1 MRFLH
6 KTLLLLGISLFFT
19 ANLQAAAPTQ
29 LRIHGSNTIGA
40 ELMPVLAEAW
50 MKGKG
55 FSNVS
60 RKPLGM
66 DELQMVG
73 TNAAGEQ
80 LIIEIK
86 SHGSSTAF
94 ADLGNGA
101 TDIGMASRPIKA
113 NEVKS
118 LSGLGKLDDVKS
130 EYVLGLDGVA
140 VIVNPSNALA
150 RLDKGTLRKI
160 YTGEIK
166 DWAQAGGKAGPI
178 HVLARDAKSGTYETF
193 NHLVLDEKGNLV
205 ADARRFESNEELSA
219 AVAAD
224 PAAIGFTGLAYVK
237 KNRVLA
243 IVDGETAISPTP
255 FSVATEDY
263 ALARR
268 LFLYVPQSGGQS
280 GLAKE
285 FADFAV
291 SDKGQQVI
299 DRVGFVS
306 QEIRAES
313 TMYATDLP
321 EEYMQLTKGAK
332 RLSLNIRFTRGS
344 TDLDSKAQ
352 RDMVRLVEFLK
363 RDVNT
368 KSKPMLFG
376 FSDANEAIP
385 MVALTLSTE
394 RADNVADLL
403 IRQGVK
409 PMRVRGYGHAGEV
422 ASNGTEDGRT
432 KNRRV
437 EVWVR

>member
-6 KTLLLLGISLFFT
+6 KTLLMLGISLFLT
-19 ANLQAAAPTQ
+19 ANLHAAAATQ

-60 RKPLGM
+60 RKPLGL
-66 DELQMVG
+66 DEFQLVG

-80 LIIEIK
+80 LIIDIK

-94 ADLGNGA
+94 SDLGSGA

-113 NEVKS
+113 SEVNS
-118 LSGLGKLDDVKS
+118 LAKLGKLNDVKS

-140 VIVNPSNALA
+140 VIVNPANALA

-160 YTGEIK
+160 FTGEIK

-178 HVLARDAKSGTYETF
+178 HVLARDAKSGTFDTF
-193 NHLVLDEKGNLV
+193 NNLVLDDKSLV
-205 ADARRFESNEELSA
+205 ADAKRFESNDELSA

-243 IVDGETAISPTP
+243 ISDGLTAISPTP

-285 FADFAV
+285 FADFTV
-291 SDKGQQVI
+291 SEKGQRMI
-299 DRVGFVS
+299 DQAGFIS
-306 QEIRAES
+306 QEIRAEA
-313 TMYATDLP
+313 TEFATDLP
-321 EEYMQLTKGAK
+321 DEYKQLTKGAK
-332 RLSLNIRFTRGS
+332 RLSLNIRFTKGS
-344 TDLDSKAQ
+344 TDLDNKA
-352 RDMVRLVEFLK
+352 K
-363 RDVNT
+363 RDVERLVVFMKRDSNQSG
-368 KSKPMLFG
+368 KLMLYG

-385 MVALTLSTE
+385 MVALSLSTD
-394 RADNVADLL
+394 RADTVADLL
-403 IRQGVK
+403 IRQGLK
-409 PMRVRGYGHAGEV
+409 PIRVRGYGSVAAVAANDSEAG
-422 ASNGTEDGRT
+422 RY

-437 EVWVR
+437 EVWVK